1 MAEAR
6 MYITSTDRLY
16 IQKYFTDVADAT
28 AADDRFEVSTP
39 SNQKLVIDE
48 DGADTALWNA
58 AGVTFYTADSGE
70 FFDLSPSDIANGFPD
85 TNHSSVYASVNS
97 TTKIA
102 GSAVTFGEGA
112 YGFEYNNDDF
122 RVQLYIPTIMDAL
135 EGAATDVINC
145 QCNCEINSAKA
156 QRYIKMR
163 AYLDLILYKAQTAVG
178 FSNMPEINTMV
189 TTLTNFIG
197 GTDELCGTC

>member
-1 MAEAR
+1 
-6 MYITSTDRLY
+6 MYITSTSRLY

-39 SNQKLVIDE
+39 GGQKIVVDE
-48 DGADTALWNA
+48 AGGDTALWNT

-70 FFDLSPSDIANGFPD
+70 FFDLRPSDLTTAFVD
-85 TNHSSVYASVNS
+85 TTHSSLFESVNS
-97 TTKIA
+97 TTRIL
-102 GSAVTFGEGA
+102 GSAVVFGEGA

-122 RVQLYIPTIMDAL
+122 RVQLYIPTIMEAV
-135 EGAATDVINC
+135 ETAATDVINC

-163 AYLDLILYKAQTAVG
+163 AYLDLILYKGQYATG
-178 FSNMPEINTMV
+178 FSNMDEINTMI
-189 TTLTNFIG
+189 TTLSNFVA

>member
-1 MAEAR
+1 
-6 MYITSTDRLY
+6 MYITSTSRLY
-16 IQKYFTDVADAT
+16 IQKYFTNVADAT

-39 SNQKLVIDE
+39 ANQKLVIDE
-48 DGADTALWNA
+48 EGADTALWNA
-58 AGVTFYTADSGE
+58 AGVTFYTADFGE
-70 FFDLSPSDIANGFPD
+70 FFDLRPFEIAAAFPD
-85 TNHSSVYASVNS
+85 TSNESLFASVNS

-112 YGFEYNNDDF
+112 YGFEYNNTDF
-122 RVQLYIPTIMDAL
+122 RVQLYIPTIMDAI
-135 EGAATDVINC
+135 EAAATDVINC

-163 AYLDLILYKAQTAVG
+163 AYLDLILYKAQTAIG

-189 TTLTNFIG
+189 TTLTDFVG